1 MQGRT
6 NTILFPLAVLGLLAL
21 LTLWIDRTVQP
32 PEPRVDGS
40 TRHDPD
46 YMLNNF
52 VTTKTDVA
60 GNISH
65 VLKASEMRHYP
76 DDDSTELENPH
87 FTQYGGPGQPNT
99 MIEGKRGSVSGNGE
113 IVKFYDDVRV
123 VRQASAD
130 KEEMTLTTDYLELEP
145 KREVATTNRPVVI
158 TQGPKTVVRAVG
170 MIYDKKNQTIQLN
183 KRVRTHYEKPAARP
197 GSKASKTK
205 SGQAGSI
212 KPVAKPAQ
220 KNTQNSTRKSTARQ
234 PASSAKQSKSSA
246 SKNAKLPTQTK

>member
-1 MQGRT
+1 MQGRS

-32 PEPRVDGS
+32 PEPRVDGN

-46 YMLNNF
+46 YVLNNF
-52 VTTKTDVA
+52 VTTKTDTA

-65 VLKASEMRHYP
+65 VLKATEMRHYP

-87 FTQYGGPGQPNT
+87 FTQYGVGKPST
-99 MIEGKRGSVSGNGE
+99 MIEGKRGSVSSNGE

-123 VRQASAD
+123 VRQATAD
-130 KEEMTLTTDYLELEP
+130 REEMTLTTDYLEVEP
-145 KREVATTNRPVVI
+145 KREVAKTNRPVVI

-170 MIYDKKNQTIQLN
+170 MVYDKKSQTIQLN
-183 KRVRTHYEKPAARP
+183 KRVRTHYEKPAVRKS
-197 GSKASKTK
+197 SKPSKTK
-205 SGQAGSI
+205 ASAGASV
-212 KPVAKPAQ
+212 KPVPKSSAKPAA
-220 KNTQNSTRKSTARQ
+220 KSTDKTPARQ
-234 PASSAKQSKSSA
+234 PANSTKQSKSSA

>member
-1 MQGRT
+1 MQGRS
-6 NTILFPLAVLGLLAL
+6 NTIIFPLAVLGLLAL

-46 YMLNNF
+46 YVLNNF
-52 VTTKTDVA
+52 VTTKTDTA

-65 VLKASEMRHYP
+65 VLKATEMRHYP

-87 FTQYGGPGQPNT
+87 FTQYGVGKPST
-99 MIEGKRGSVSGNGE
+99 MIEGKRGSVSSNGE
-113 IVKFYDDVRV
+113 IVKFYDNVRV
-123 VRQASAD
+123 VREASAGR
-130 KEEMTLTTDYLELEP
+130 EEMTLTTDYLEVEP

-170 MIYDKKNQTIQLN
+170 MVYDKKSQTIQLN
-183 KRVRTHYEKPAARP
+183 KRVRTHYEKPAAAKT
-197 GSKASKTK
+197 SKPKTK
-205 SGQAGSI
+205 AKAGNS
-212 KPVAKPAQ
+212 VKPAP
-220 KNTQNSTRKSTARQ
+220 KPSSKPAAKSTEKAAASPAANST
-234 PASSAKQSKSSA
+234 KQSKSSA